1 MNKKEEELL
10 SMHYQIEKTDIKQ
23 QRFEDQ
29 LRSISNDLKRSKKIR
44 NYYFGFIIFLILFI
58 AGGSLFLMKSE
69 KGLSL
74 GTKSPKKQD
83 EIKQLL
89 IANDSLQRALDSL
102 KRIVQNQEKGLVK
115 DSIEKGFIDSDTIL
129 ESLTIFSKDSLDS
142 KKKTK
147 KKKLERKHCYIHKA
161 YRSNDAIFLEVDVI
175 EYYEGKKAVKKA
187 REYGKAEYDI
197 DNNGD
202 TLYFLYNNYYIHN
215 QSSRSVILELDENAR
230 VKIENI
236 NQISNG
242 FSLKALQKIIL
253 DRPILILEVDD
264 GIVHKIVQQKLP

>member
-1 MNKKEEELL
+1 
-10 SMHYQIEKTDIKQ
+10 MHYQIEKTDIKQ
-23 QRFEDQ
+23 QQFEDQ
-29 LRSISNDLKRSKKIR
+29 LKSISSDLKGSKKIR

-58 AGGSLFLMKSE
+58 AGGSFVLMRSE
-69 KGLSL
+69 NGLSIDNN
-74 GTKSPKKQD
+74 SPKKDD

-89 IANDSLQRALDSL
+89 IENDSLQRALDSL
-102 KRIVQNQEKGLVK
+102 KRIVNNQERVLEQ
-115 DSIEKGFIDSDTIL
+115 DSLDMAYIDNDTIL
-129 ESLTIFSKDSLDS
+129 KSATKFSEDSLGN
-142 KKKTK
+142 KKTE
-147 KKKLERKHCYIHKA
+147 KKKLERRYCYIHKA

-215 QSSRSVILELDENAR
+215 QSSKSIILELDEAAK

-236 NQISNG
+236 HQISNG
-242 FSLKALQKIIL
+242 FSLKALQKVIL
-253 DRPILILEVDD
+253 DKPILILEIDD
-264 GIVHKIVQQKLP
+264 GVVRRIVQQKLP